1 MQPKSSAISQS
12 RLHFATSRFIMEM
25 RRQQLA
31 QNPTSLPS
39 VKDLESYTDSHKSAL
54 LKAVRMAILAA
65 SPEADASYERW
76 MKEQNQENY

>member
-1 MQPKSSAISQS
+1 MQPKSTAISSS

-31 QNPTSLPS
+31 QNPNALPS
-39 VKDLESYTDSHKSAL
+39 VKDLESYNDSHKSAL
-54 LKAVRMAILAA
+54 LKAIRIAILAA

-76 MKEQNQENY
+76 MNEKNQEN